1 MLQTNG
7 YAWGGI
13 DLTRILSENYM
24 KRYHFIRSF
33 RLKIPPMIAVVM
45 SLLFSC
51 GMGQRGNVPPPELSV
66 DVLLAGTQAIDSH
79 LEASAEWIASRE
91 ELEQLLDG
99 LKASQMPAQDLK
111 PALEVDFAISS
122 ILLVR
127 MGQKPT
133 AGYSLK
139 LDAESCNI
147 SQETAYIS
155 LVWVEPAP
163 GMVAAQVITNP
174 FILLK
179 LSKGG
184 YAAVN
189 VVDQH
194 KKTLFDLPVAD

>member
-1 MLQTNG
+1 MMIKNMHKN
-7 YAWGGI
+7 I
-13 DLTRILSENYM
+13 DLYGIG
-24 KRYHFIRSF
+24 KRYNLLQRIGMVAMA
-33 RLKIPPMIAVVM
+33 I
-45 SLLFSC
+45 SLLFAC
-51 GMGQRGNVPPPELSV
+51 GMGQRGSVPSPELNV
-66 DVLLAGTQAIDSH
+66 DVLLAGTQGNDSRQ
-79 LEASAEWIASRE
+79 EASAKWIASQE
-91 ELEQLLDG
+91 ELEQLLAG
-99 LKASQMPAQDLK
+99 QKASQLSAQDLK
-111 PALEVDFAISS
+111 PALEVDYTVSR

-127 MGQKPT
+127 MGRKPT

-139 LDAESCNI
+139 LDPESCSI
-147 SQETAYIS
+147 SQETAFIN
-155 LVWVEPAP
+155 LVWSEPAP